1 MVKWLWLRD
10 YGYHT
15 GYPDDGCYV
24 EVFIITNMMFTIL
37 NIKGGFRLHQCKLG
51 SWISFVDGV
60 HNEPAPEGI
69 HPNAIMMMVSVNIIY
84 DNDHIDIMINVIVVL
99 IVFIRLILQ
108 EHKTIY

>member
-1 MVKWLWLRD
+1 MLQYW
-10 YGYHT
+10 
-15 GYPDDGCYV
+15 
-24 EVFIITNMMFTIL
+24 
-37 NIKGGFRLHQCKLG
+37 IKGGFRLHQCKLG

-99 IVFIRLILQ
+99 IVFIRLFKLLRLSIDALEDQ
-108 EHKTIY
+108 